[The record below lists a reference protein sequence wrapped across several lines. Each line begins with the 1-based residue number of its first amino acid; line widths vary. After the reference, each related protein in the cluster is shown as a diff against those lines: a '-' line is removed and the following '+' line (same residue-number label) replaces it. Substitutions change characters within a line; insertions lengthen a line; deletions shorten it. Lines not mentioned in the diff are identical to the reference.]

1 MANQHPLADLLR
13 PSTLDEVV
21 GQRHLV
27 GENGILRRLLD
38 RGHIPN
44 MIFSGPP
51 GTGKTTCA
59 NIVAAKSNLT
69 LCRLNATTASISDV
83 KDVIAASSSLLGH
96 NGVLLYLDEIQYFNR
111 KQQQT
116 LLEFMEDGRITLIAS
131 TTENPYLY
139 IYNAILSRSSVFT
152 FESICAEEI
161 VPALLRGL
169 SYLNETYHSE
179 IKADEKTL
187 LSIAK
192 RSAGDVRMAI
202 SILENAYFA
211 ADDEITEELT
221 DRLAPPMIG
230 RFDKDGDVHFDLL
243 SALQKSIR
251 GSDVDASIFYLARL
265 LVGGDILSVCR
276 RLQVIAS
283 EDVGAAYPMAAAIV
297 RACVE
302 SAKDLGLPEASIPL
316 SNAVVVLAT
325 APKSNSAHVAFE
337 LAKADIEKGLGTE
350 IPQHLRAPLYKGYRY
365 PHDYP
370 MHYVAQQYLPRDLAD
385 RVYYTFGDNR
395 TESTAKAYY
404 EKLREIAKQPLKG
417 N

>member
-1 MANQHPLADLLR
+1 M
-13 PSTLDEVV
+13 
-21 GQRHLV
+21 
-27 GENGILRRLLD
+27 
-38 RGHIPN
+38 
-44 MIFSGPP
+44 
-51 GTGKTTCA
+51 
-59 NIVAAKSNLT
+59 
-69 LCRLNATTASISDV
+69 
-83 KDVIAASSSLLGH
+83 
-96 NGVLLYLDEIQYFNR
+96 
-111 KQQQT
+111 
-116 LLEFMEDGRITLIAS
+116 
-131 TTENPYLY
+131 
-139 IYNAILSRSSVFT
+139 
-152 FESICAEEI
+152 
-161 VPALLRGL
+161 
-169 SYLNETYHSE
+169 
-179 IKADEKTL
+179 
-187 LSIAK
+187 
-192 RSAGDVRMAI
+192 
-202 SILENAYFA
+202 
-211 ADDEITEELT
+211 
-221 DRLAPPMIG
+221 
-230 RFDKDGDVHFDLL
+230 
-243 SALQKSIR
+243 
-251 GSDVDASIFYLARL
+251 
-265 LVGGDILSVCR
+265 
-276 RLQVIAS
+276 IAS